1 MEELQKYWEEIVNSI
16 SDIEQHGDAISY
28 IHDLILSD
36 GGELSTLRESNKTLT
51 EERDGLAAERDGL
64 AAERDTLKGALEQA
78 QNEIRSRWTD
88 LTNGGS
94 VTVITN
100 FTKGESKVSSVNDL
114 DFSEMSMNGGT
125 E

>member
-1 MEELQKYWEEIVNSI
+1 MEELQKYWEEIVSSI

-36 GGELSTLRESNKTLT
+36 GGELSTLRESNRTLT
-51 EERDGLAAERDGL
+51 EERDNLTTERD
-64 AAERDTLKGALEQA
+64 ELKGALERA

-94 VTVITN
+94 VTVSTD
-100 FTKGESKVSSVNDL
+100 FTKGENKVSSVDDL

>member
-1 MEELQKYWEEIVNSI
+1 MEELQKYWEEIVSSI

-36 GGELSTLRESNKTLT
+36 GGELSTLRESTKTLT
-51 EERDGLAAERDGL
+51 EERDGLATERD
-64 AAERDTLKGALEQA
+64 ALKAALEHA

-94 VTVITN
+94 VTVTTN

>member
-1 MEELQKYWEEIVNSI
+1 MDDLQKYWEEIVGSI

-28 IHDLILSD
+28 VRDLIFSD
-36 GGELSTLRESNKTLT
+36 GGELSTLRESNRTLT
-51 EERDGLAAERDGL
+51 EERDALTVERDEL
-64 AAERDTLKGALEQA
+64 RSSLEQA

-94 VTVITN
+94 VTVNTD
-100 FTKGESKVSSVNDL
+100 FTKGESKVQSVNDL

>member
-1 MEELQKYWEEIVNSI
+1 MEELQKYWEEIVSSI

-36 GGELSTLRESNKTLT
+36 GGELSTLREANKTLT
-51 EERDGLAAERDGL
+51 EERDGLAAERD
-64 AAERDTLKGALEQA
+64 ALKGALEQA

-94 VTVITN
+94 VTVTTD